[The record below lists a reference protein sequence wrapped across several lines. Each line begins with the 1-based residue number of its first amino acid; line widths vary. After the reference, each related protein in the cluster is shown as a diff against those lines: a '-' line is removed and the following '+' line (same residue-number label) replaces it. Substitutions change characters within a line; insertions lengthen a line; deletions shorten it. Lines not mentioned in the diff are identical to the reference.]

1 MLNFPAS
8 ISFALYRIYIKYS
21 FFVVWVCKSSHVL
34 LLRKNRIY
42 YIELRLVSNLEQET
56 MTI

>member
-8 ISFALYRIYIKYS
+8 ISFALYRIHIKYS

-34 LLRKNRIY
+34 LFAEK
-42 YIELRLVSNLEQET
+42 SNILHRT
-56 MTI
+56 